1 MHSVINV
8 PATVTAAAAV
18 VWCFEKGPKMWAL
31 AVMRR
36 SFILEGENN
45 KSENRTKD
53 KPKLGK
59 LETNKTRNHNS
70 RNNTQGKTYGG
81 DTGDEERR
89 MESRET
95 RIFTKLHSRGRH
107 TI

>member
-18 VWCFEKGPKMWAL
+18 MWCCEKGPEMWAL
-31 AVMRR
+31 AVMQR

-59 LETNKTRNHNS
+59 LERNKTRNHYSQND
-70 RNNTQGKTYGG
+70 TQGKKHRDSPNNT
-81 DTGDEERR
+81 ERAT
-89 MESRET
+89 MNTDKTTLYKHTRE
-95 RIFTKLHSRGRH
+95 
-107 TI
+107 